1 MAAREPTY
9 TSSDGT
15 ERPCSRISPVHAAR
29 ILAKDRA
36 EGDGSTL
43 PADVRAALEL
53 RAALADGTADDR
65 ATPFG
70 ASGPGAAGMIR
81 HTAASG
87 GRPGAYAGAFYRDEY
102 RKRPAPESAF
112 RTVEYLPAGETE
124 YRESLTCRAEDLAET
139 CRALVDRG
147 ASDLTINAPG
157 AAPDD
162 DRG

>member
-1 MAAREPTY
+1 VCEPTY

-15 ERPCSRISPVHAAR
+15 ERRCSRISPVHAAR

-65 ATPFG
+65 STPFG

-81 HTAASG
+81 RNGSFI
-87 GRPGAYAGAFYRDEY
+87 GAYWRDEY
-102 RKRPAPESAF
+102 RRRP
-112 RTVEYLPAGETE
+112 
-124 YRESLTCRAEDLAET
+124 
-139 CRALVDRG
+139 
-147 ASDLTINAPG
+147 DLTINAPG

-162 DRG
+162 RG